1 MHYILIA
8 SVWMSTYDDGAYLVS
23 TQEFTSQASC
33 ERAKQVLSNQLKDGE
48 EFHLDCVE
56 K

>member
-8 SVWMSTYDDGAYLVS
+8 SVWLHTHAGGGYLIT
-23 TQEFTSQASC
+23 TQEFTSQVNC
-33 ERAKQVLSNQLKDGE
+33 ERAKQVLSVQLADGK

>member
-8 SVWMSTYDDGAYLVS
+8 SVWFGGYVHGYNIT

-33 ERAKQVLSNQLKDGE
+33 ERAKQTLSLQIINGR